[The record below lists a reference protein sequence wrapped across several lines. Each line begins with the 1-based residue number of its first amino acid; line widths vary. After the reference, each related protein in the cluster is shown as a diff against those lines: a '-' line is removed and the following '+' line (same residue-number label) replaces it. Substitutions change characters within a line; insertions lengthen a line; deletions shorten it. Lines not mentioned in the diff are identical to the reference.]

1 MKTYLIFEDGTT
13 FTGESFAS
21 VGNVVG
27 NAVFTTEVV
36 GFCETL
42 CDPCY
47 EGQILIQTFPEIG
60 CAGINLSDASFKP
73 ALAAYVIN
81 TPCEYPSSFRCEK
94 TLEEFLTENGI
105 VGMKNAD
112 TRAITKYI
120 TTHGVQKA
128 RLVTD
133 PSVFPSAEQKKKIA
147 SPPYIA
153 AGKGNLYKVA
163 CIDFG
168 RGTDVV
174 SPLERRNC
182 EVTVF
187 GADFSA
193 EKVIDGYDG
202 VVLSD
207 GYGRADKAVLK
218 KINSLA
224 GKIPLFG
231 IGFGHLALAE
241 SFGAKVVTLSHGHH
255 GSVPVKS
262 VSGKVYVNPQNH
274 LFAVN
279 KEKLP
284 KIMKISHL
292 NVNDGSIEG
301 LEYPSLKAFSVQF
314 RPGDSLALDDG
325 RSIYDK
331 FVALMKE

>member
-182 EVTVF
+182 EITVF

-241 SFGAKVVTLSHGHH
+241 SFGAKVVTLAHGHH

-279 KEKLP
+279 REKLP